1 MALPAN
7 ASISIQTANLHKNP
21 QTNNLSFVVFNSKI
35 KLHQFNIVLI
45 YLHMSEIR
53 PKFATTDR
61 LLSSRA
67 MLVLIKTT
75 IMKTT
80 QIPLFT
86 SVILL
91 ILGFSN
97 VRAQTCRVA
106 VGLSSDGVQTFKEVI
121 EYDLVEVK
129 PSFPGGNEPFL
140 DYINQKRQYPSDAYA
155 QGIEGRVTCSFVV
168 NADGNIS
175 HIRVI
180 KGCHKSLNLE
190 AMRLLAEMPSWQ
202 PGRHSTQCVPV
213 RVVHS
218 IPFRK

>member
-1 MALPAN
+1 
-7 ASISIQTANLHKNP
+7 
-21 QTNNLSFVVFNSKI
+21 
-35 KLHQFNIVLI
+35 
-45 YLHMSEIR
+45 MSEIR
-53 PKFATTDR
+53 PKFATTDC
-61 LLSSRA
+61 LPSPQA

-80 QIPLFT
+80 YIPLFT
-86 SVILL
+86 SIILL

-97 VRAQTCRVA
+97 AHAQTCRVA
-106 VGLSSDGVQTFKEVI
+106 AGLSSDGMQTFKEVF
-121 EYDLVEVK
+121 EYDFVEVK
-129 PSFPGGNEPFL
+129 PSFPGGNEAFL
-140 DYINQKRQYPSDAYA
+140 DYINKNRQYPADAYA

-175 HIRVI
+175 NIRVI
-180 KGCHKSLNLE
+180 KGCHKSLNIE

-202 PGRHSTQCVPV
+202 PGRHSTHCVPV